1 MRNIRKKKDIGIYGF
16 VAKEYDRNSRKS
28 RLPEMQS
35 YANEVEYYVGKGAN
49 VLEVAPGPGYL
60 SIELAKRGFH
70 VTAVDISPDF
80 VEIAKRNASEAAV
93 SVNFLE
99 GNVSNLPFQDC
110 QFDFVVCSAA
120 FKNFK
125 DPVKALC
132 EIHRVL
138 KQKGKALIIDM
149 NHEATN
155 EDINEEVSNMKGFD
169 RLFVKFSFKTFLKKG
184 AYTKEEFAEFIKQ
197 SPFKNYH
204 IRNEGISL
212 YVYLDK

>member
-204 IRNEGISL
+204 IRKEGISL

>member
-99 GNVSNLPFQDC
+99 GNVSNLPFKDC

-138 KQKGKALIIDM
+138 KQEGKALIIDM
-149 NHEATN
+149 NHEATS
-155 EDINEEVSNMKGFD
+155 EDINKEVSNMKGFD

-204 IRNEGISL
+204 IRKEGISL

>member
-80 VEIAKRNASEAAV
+80 VEIAKRNANEAAV

-155 EDINEEVSNMKGFD
+155 EDINEEVSNMKRFD